1 MIFLFAKGEKI
12 VYGSTVVCEVT
23 DICEKE
29 LIRNQKR
36 LYYVLKPL
44 YQQNNIIYAPVEN
57 GKVFMRAVM
66 SAAEADDLILKIPE
80 IMEKN
85 PVNNFTQEEY
95 RAELSGHKCDDL
107 IRLTSIIYEKR
118 KLLRQI
124 IKS

>member
-1 MIFLFAKGEKI
+1 MFAKGEKI

-66 SAAEADDLILKIPE
+66 SAAEADDLILKIP
-80 IMEKN
+80 
-85 PVNNFTQEEY
+85 
-95 RAELSGHKCDDL
+95 
-107 IRLTSIIYEKR
+107 
-118 KLLRQI
+118 
-124 IKS
+124 